1 MYKPK
6 KLLKVISIIILVF
19 AVFAAFSLVMLIGT
33 RESVAE
39 LTGIEVTT
47 ASLVTSAV
55 AVLLE
60 FVVGIIGLAS
70 KNFKLSFITAVIYVA
85 FAVINCIIG
94 LVSAGMNPLSLTG
107 LILPLL
113 YAWGVY
119 QSKE

>member
-6 KLLKVISIIILVF
+6 KLLKVISIIIIVF
-19 AVFAAFSLVMLIGT
+19 AVMAAVSLVIMTGT

-47 ASLVTSAV
+47 AMLLSSALVVVIELA
-55 AVLLE
+55 
-60 FVVGIIGLAS
+60 VGIIGIAS
-70 KNFKLSFITAVIYVA
+70 KNFKVTMIAAVIYIGY
-85 FAVINCIIG
+85 AVVSCITAIAT
-94 LVSAGMNPLSLTG
+94 AGMTALSFTG